1 MSSRT
6 GGWLNRCYSPPHHNH
21 AWGDMMSEFE
31 SHAAPPPP
39 PIGSSTPSEERT
51 LALAAHLLG
60 ILTSFIGALV
70 IWLISKDASPSKP
83 FATDQA
89 KEALNFQITVIIAY
103 VAAVILTIVSFG
115 ILFFVPTLVWI
126 ANLVFCILAAVKA
139 NNGEHYRYPFTL
151 RLIK

>member
-1 MSSRT
+1 
-6 GGWLNRCYSPPHHNH
+6 
-21 AWGDMMSEFE
+21 MSEFE

-70 IWLISKDASPSKP
+70 IWLVSKDASPSKP

-139 NNGEHYRYPFTL
+139 NNGEYYRYPFTL